1 MHSLYLDGSFADWR
15 QQARQLL
22 QAQIDPSQV
31 LWLDSPAAD
40 DLFASAEP
48 TEFQSAAVATNSAFR
63 IPRQVFEKL
72 EQAAQYRCEQR
83 WALLYQILWAV
94 VHGQQ
99 SALLMGS
106 ELGSQLQ
113 QRLKTVRREA
123 HHLHAF
129 LRFIPSPDPA
139 WDLVAWFAPA
149 HDILASASRHF
160 VGRLGQRRWMIATP
174 QDAVTFDGQ
183 NLHHLPHC
191 PAHWQQV
198 AQDKTDNQALWHTYY
213 HSTFNPARLNPSA
226 LMRQM
231 PTRFWKDLPEGPL
244 IPRLMQD
251 ARHGGQQDGQASWV
265 AQQPGKQIRARPD
278 TD

>member
-1 MHSLYLDGSFADWR
+1 MHSQYVDGSFADWR

-31 LWLDSPAAD
+31 LWLDSPVAT
-40 DLFASAEP
+40 DLFASTEP
-48 TEFQSAAVATNSAFR
+48 APITAHDSQHQPFR
-63 IPRQVFEKL
+63 IPREVFEKL

-94 VHGQQ
+94 VQGQQ

-113 QRLKTVRREA
+113 QRLKSVRREA

-129 LRFIPSPDPA
+129 LRFFPSPHPD
-139 WDLVAWFAPA
+139 WDLVAWFNPA
-149 HDILASASRHF
+149 HDILASASQHF
-160 VGRLGQRRWMIATP
+160 IGRLGTRRWMIATP
-174 QDAVTFDGQ
+174 KDAVSFDGQ
-183 NLHHLPHC
+183 HLHYQRHC
-191 PAHWQQV
+191 PADWQQV
-198 AQDKTDNQALWHTYY
+198 AQAKVENQALWHTYY
-213 HSTFNPARLNPSA
+213 HSIFNPARSNPSA
-226 LMRQM
+226 LTRQM

-244 IPRLMQD
+244 IPRLLQD
-251 ARHGGQQDGQASWV
+251 ARNGGQRDGQASWV